1 MYTFRSTLRQDDEP
15 AQAAAAAAPAAPVAA
30 QDPVGALVAK
40 LCESEDEVAVE
51 AEVDEV
57 LVPV

>member
-1 MYTFRSTLRQDDEP
+1 MYIFQSTLQQDDEP
-15 AQAAAAAAPAAPVAA
+15 AQAAAAAA

-40 LCESEDEVAVE
+40 LCESKDEGAVE

>member
-1 MYTFRSTLRQDDEP
+1 MYIFQSTLQQGDEP

-40 LCESEDEVAVE
+40 LCESEDEGAVRR
-51 AEVDEV
+51 
-57 LVPV
+57 

>member
-1 MYTFRSTLRQDDEP
+1 MYIFQSTLQQDDEP

-40 LCESEDEVAVE
+40 LCESEDEGAVE
-51 AEVDEV
+51 TEVDEV